1 MILRIHLPSLETE
14 HEVLWFCL
22 TNQMV
27 GRLEWLE
34 RVVALESSPVQ
45 AVAACTLSVLSS
57 PG

>member
-45 AVAACTLSVLSS
+45 AVAA
-57 PG
+57 